1 MSSFEKPMTKGTGR
15 AKLCGDQYVPDQPLP
30 ERAEHDRYITPRLEC
45 EQAYA
50 MLMKW
55 DRSWLPAQPV
65 VNRIGH
71 SRPPNILDP
80 GAGPGIWG
88 KVAREIW
95 PDALIHG
102 MELEEQP
109 RPPEY
114 DRYDIGRFPGDHL
127 MKGYDLIVGNPP
139 FNQAG
144 VFVEESMRRLRV
156 GGCLLFLLPLRFCT
170 STGRRDGLFT
180 RHPLTLY
187 AVYSRRI
194 SWREDGARKTP
205 PRDHA
210 LFMWK
215 KRWTGPAAMDLIGR
229 KDDLTLADWLD
240 QRKKITPKN
249 PFTLPAH
256 PDILQTEAHNAF
268 SPKKTP

>member
-1 MSSFEKPMTKGTGR
+1 MTKGTGR
-15 AKLCGDQYVPDQPLP
+15 AKLCGDMYVPDQPLP

-55 DRSWLPAQPV
+55 VWVWRYQKPFTTKTGLAL
-65 VNRIGH
+65 RA
-71 SRPPNILDP
+71 PNILDP

-95 PDALIHG
+95 PEALIHG
-102 MELEEQP
+102 IELEEQP

-114 DRYDIGRFPGDHL
+114 DRYDIGRFPGDHR
-127 MKGYDLIVGNPP
+127 MAGYDLVVGNPP
-139 FNQAG
+139 FNQSGA
-144 VFVEESMRRLRV
+144 FVEESMRRLRD
-156 GGCLLFLLPLRFCT
+156 GGWLMFLLPLRFCT
-170 STGRRDGLFT
+170 GTGRRDGLFT
-180 RHPLTLY
+180 RHPLALY

-210 LFMWK
+210 LFVWQK
-215 KRWTGPAAMDLIGR
+215 GQKGPTQMDLIGR
-229 KDDLTLADWLD
+229 KDDLTLADWLE
-240 QRKKITPKN
+240 QRKKITPEN
-249 PFTLPAH
+249 PFTLPGQPA
-256 PDILQTEAHNAF
+256 ILQMEAHTAS
-268 SPKKTP
+268 SPKITP